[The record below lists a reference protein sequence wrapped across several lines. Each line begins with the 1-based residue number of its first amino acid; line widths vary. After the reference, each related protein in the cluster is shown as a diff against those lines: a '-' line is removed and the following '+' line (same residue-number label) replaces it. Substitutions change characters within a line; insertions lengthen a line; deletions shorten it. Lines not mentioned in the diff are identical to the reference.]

1 MAGRGAGA
9 VGNVTRIAAID
20 GLDPQRYERH
30 ALHAADRAWVEKNC
44 YIDIWIELVHA
55 LGCEPMAMM
64 PFALAIDFEGDQWT
78 FFKPSHDELY
88 ELYGIDVQE
97 LNPWRPLLEHA
108 ERYVADGK
116 LVSSEADAHW
126 LPDTSGTD
134 YRRAHTKTTI
144 VITELDVKA
153 RRLGYFHNA
162 GYYEL
167 DGEDFVQTFRVDFP
181 EDPEHMPFYVEAI
194 RKDRLVHRP
203 RGELTGMALGLL
215 RKHLARRP
223 ADNPVARFGAQLA
236 DDVGTLSAQGLDVY
250 HQWAFATLRQL
261 GAAFE
266 SVALCLR
273 WIADERSAMTG
284 LAPAA
289 EAFDEISDRAKVL
302 LLKAARAVNR
312 KRALDVADDV
322 AVMTEAWQQGMDRL
336 DDEVGK

>member
-1 MAGRGAGA
+1 M
-9 VGNVTRIAAID
+9 TRVAAIE
-20 GLDPQRYERH
+20 GLDPERYERH

-88 ELYGIDVQE
+88 DLYGLDVQE

-108 ERYVADGK
+108 QRYLADGK
-116 LVSSEADAHW
+116 LVSTEADAFW

-134 YRRAHTKTTI
+134 YHRAHTKTTI
-144 VITELDVKA
+144 VITDLDVDN

-162 GYYEL
+162 GYYAL
-167 DGEDFVQTFRVDFP
+167 SGEDFVQTFRVGFP
-181 EDPEHMPFYVEAI
+181 DDPTFMPFYVEAI
-194 RKDRLVHRP
+194 RKDRLVRRP
-203 RGELTGMALGLL
+203 RAELVEMAVASLKKYL
-215 RKHLARRP
+215 RRRP
-223 ADNPVARFGAQLA
+223 SDNPVARFGAQL
-236 DDVGTLSAQGLDVY
+236 DDDLASLSEEGLEVY

-266 SVALCLR
+266 SVALCLS
-273 WIADERSAMTG
+273 WIEQSSIEQLSIEQGQEPTPE
-284 LAPAA
+284 LSPAV
-289 EAFDEISDRAKVL
+289 EAFSAISDQAKVL

-312 KRALDVADDV
+312 KRALDAGEDV
-322 AVMTEAWQQGMDRL
+322 KAMAEAWQRGMDVLDARL
-336 DDEVGK
+336 GGR